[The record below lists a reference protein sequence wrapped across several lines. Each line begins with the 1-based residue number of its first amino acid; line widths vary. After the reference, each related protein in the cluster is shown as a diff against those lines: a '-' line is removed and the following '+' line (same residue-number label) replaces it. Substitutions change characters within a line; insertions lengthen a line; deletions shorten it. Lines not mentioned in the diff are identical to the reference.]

1 MDLFEKENF
10 LKKEHKADYHFTK
23 SYNGMTKQIERV
35 ANEPVTIWGQI
46 TSWIYLK
53 IFGTVDISKDGGDNG
68 KKMNDFEKYQSSNA
82 FDKIEGHF
90 KKFSDD
96 SLSQDE
102 IENEVKRK
110 KL

>member
-23 SYNGMTKQIERV
+23 SYNGMTKQI
-35 ANEPVTIWGQI
+35 
-46 TSWIYLK
+46 
-53 IFGTVDISKDGGDNG
+53 DGGDNG